1 MQRDSFA
8 ELWRLATRYPE
19 SSIKKIPMEEVFDQE
34 RTDDDLW
41 YREFVTDFRFLSKEE
56 LPEGAKGGVAYSTI
70 VLNPHIFLVWLKIN
84 LENTGV
90 EFKRMNLASLHEA
103 RHLDHDVL
111 INASGLGPRE
121 LLDVKDPNMLFL
133 KGQTIIVKSDY
144 IKSFMR
150 DDGKDYTYAIPR
162 LDGTVILGGVRDP
175 DVSNTDVNLEV
186 DRDILKRVNESLP
199 AHFSANPAD
208 HDIIGHNVGIRPYRS
223 SGMRI
228 EKEVKNGQKIVHAYG
243 ITGGGYIYGFGVA
256 REVAHLVDEFLYP
269 VGKAHL

>member
-1 MQRDSFA
+1 MAD
-8 ELWRLATRYPE
+8 
-19 SSIKKIPMEEVFDQE
+19 
-34 RTDDDLW
+34 
-41 YREFVTDFRFLSKEE
+41 
-56 LPEGAKGGVAYSTI
+56 STI
-70 VLNPHIFLVWLKIN
+70 VLHPKIFLPWLKRN

-90 EFKRMNLASLHEA
+90 EFKRINLSSLHEA

-111 INASGLGPRE
+111 INASGLGPKE

-144 IKSFMR
+144 SKSFMR

-162 LDGTVILGGVRDP
+162 LDGTVILGGIRDP

-186 DRDILKRVNESLP
+186 DKDASSLILKRVNESLP
-199 AHFSANPAD
+199 GHFSANPAD
-208 HDIIGHNVGIRPYRS
+208 YDIIGHNVGIRAYRCG
-223 SGMRI
+223 GMRI

-256 REVAHLVDEFLYP
+256 LEVARLVDEFLYP